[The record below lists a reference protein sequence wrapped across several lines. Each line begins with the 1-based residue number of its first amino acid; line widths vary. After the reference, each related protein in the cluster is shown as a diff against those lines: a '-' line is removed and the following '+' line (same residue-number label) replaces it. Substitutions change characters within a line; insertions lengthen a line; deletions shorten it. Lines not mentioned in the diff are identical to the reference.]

1 MSKQDIALAI
11 RSQRV
16 IAIVRS
22 ASSDEAL
29 AAAQSLLQAGLL
41 AVEVSLVT
49 PEALAVISHLVQTA
63 PPGAYIGAGTVLSA
77 EQVLAAQQMGAQFIV
92 APTVDPD
99 VIESAVSEG
108 LLVVP
113 GASTPTEATKA
124 RSLGAD
130 LVKLFP
136 ASAWT
141 PAVMGDVL
149 AALPHIDFAPTGGVT
164 LPDAPSWIAAGAVA
178 VGLGSALTRGDAE
191 AVRARAVA
199 LLASLS
205 AASVAT

>member
-49 PEALAVISHLVQTA
+49 PEALAVISRLVQSA
-63 PPGAYIGAGTVLSA
+63 PSGAYIGAGTVLSA

-99 VIESAVSEG
+99 VIDSAVSEG

-149 AALPHIDFAPTGGVT
+149 AALPDIDFVPTGGVT
-164 LPDAPSWIAAGAVA
+164 LADAPNWVAAGAVA

-199 LLASLS
+199 LLASLA
-205 AASVAT
+205 AASVAS

>member
-99 VIESAVSEG
+99 VIDSAVSEG

-124 RSLGAD
+124 RSPGAD

-141 PAVMGDVL
+141 PAIMGDVL
-149 AALPHIDFAPTGGVT
+149 AALPHIDFVPTGGVT
-164 LPDAPSWIAAGAVA
+164 LADAPSWIAAGAVA

-191 AVRARAVA
+191 AVRARAVG

-205 AASVAT
+205 AAR

>member
-99 VIESAVSEG
+99 VIDSAVSEG

-149 AALPHIDFAPTGGVT
+149 AALPDIDFVPTGGVT
-164 LPDAPSWIAAGAVA
+164 LADAPNWVAAGAVA

-199 LLASLS
+199 LLASLA
-205 AASVAT
+205 AASVAS

>member
-1 MSKQDIALAI
+1 
-11 RSQRV
+11 
-16 IAIVRS
+16 
-22 ASSDEAL
+22 
-29 AAAQSLLQAGLL
+29 LL

-99 VIESAVSEG
+99 VIDSAVSEG

-124 RSLGAD
+124 RSPGAD

-141 PAVMGDVL
+141 PAIMGDVL
-149 AALPHIDFAPTGGVT
+149 AALPHIDFVPTGGVT
-164 LPDAPSWIAAGAVA
+164 LADAPSWIAAGAVA

-191 AVRARAVA
+191 AVRARAVG

-205 AASVAT
+205 AAR

>member
-99 VIESAVSEG
+99 VIDSAVSEG

-141 PAVMGDVL
+141 PAIMGDVL
-149 AALPHIDFAPTGGVT
+149 AALPHIDFVPTGGVT
-164 LPDAPSWIAAGAVA
+164 LADAPSWIAAGAVA

-191 AVRARAVA
+191 AVRARAVG

-205 AASVAT
+205 AAR